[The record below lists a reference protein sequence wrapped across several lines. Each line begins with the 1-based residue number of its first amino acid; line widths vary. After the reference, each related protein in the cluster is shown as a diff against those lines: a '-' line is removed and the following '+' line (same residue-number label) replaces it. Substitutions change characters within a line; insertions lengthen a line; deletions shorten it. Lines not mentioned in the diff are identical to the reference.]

1 MEKFV
6 EFFVENWQLLVKLAV
21 LLLTALLVI
30 LLKKRPVNTTVDN
43 SLIAHLVSW
52 VIDAES
58 LYGSGHGDEKLKFV
72 IEKARLYLGD
82 LFNEKDITKMV
93 EFILSSPEK
102 KEKNNG

>member
-6 EFFVENWQLLVKLAV
+6 EFIVENWQLAV

-52 VIDAES
+52 VIDAER
-58 LYGSGHGDEKLKFV
+58 LYGPGHGDEKLKFV

-82 LFNEKDITKMV
+82 LFNEKDITAMV

-102 KEKNNG
+102 KEKK